1 VPGTAHRG
9 APAICRLAD
18 LSCAV
23 CTPVWREA
31 ADNSSVESKIHSNRA
46 LRMMHCSTPKRRHAG
61 FTLIEL
67 MIAAVVV
74 GILAAVAIPAYQ
86 SQVRKGRRSDAVDIA
101 ARVMQA
107 QERWRSENS
116 SYATLAQLNI
126 SSPSAG
132 GYYSFALSG
141 IGATGY
147 TLTFTGLGSQAS
159 DSGCTTLVLTI
170 AAGNATYAQPACW
183 SR

>member
-1 VPGTAHRG
+1 MY
-9 APAICRLAD
+9 C
-18 LSCAV
+18 
-23 CTPVWREA
+23 
-31 ADNSSVESKIHSNRA
+31 SKQ
-46 LRMMHCSTPKRRHAG
+46 RRIGG

-67 MIAAVVV
+67 MIAVAVVA
-74 GILAAVAIPAYQ
+74 ILAAVAIPSYL
-86 SQVRKGRRSDAVDIA
+86 SQVRKGRRSDAVDMA

-126 SSPSAG
+126 SSPTTG

-141 IGATGY
+141 VGASGY

-159 DSGCTTLVLTI
+159 DSGCTTLGLTV

>member
-1 VPGTAHRG
+1 M
-9 APAICRLAD
+9 AD

-46 LRMMHCSTPKRRHAG
+46 LRMIHCSTLKRRHAG

-67 MIAAVVV
+67 MITVVVV
-74 GILAAVAIPAYQ
+74 GVLAAVAIPSYQ
-86 SQVRKGRRSDAVDIA
+86 SFVRRGHRSDAVDTA

-126 SSPSAG
+126 SSPTVG
-132 GYYSFALSG
+132 GYYSFALSSVD
-141 IGATGY
+141 ATGY

-159 DSGCTTLVLTI
+159 DSGCATLALTVTAG
-170 AAGNATYAQPACW
+170 AANYAQPACW